1 MTFKMIKPGITILAF
16 VLKKLTL
23 VVAMLLIVAYIAG
36 CEFSDEPTFYPT
48 LEQAFLAHSGVSSR
62 RMPDILFLDEAGN
75 SLTAFHPG
83 GGAGAM
89 MISHYIKELR
99 DGEYWF
105 ACLSVASGGIS
116 IGFGDTSIEA
126 SQSLIHSRLADD
138 GFDAFGMSRFHT
150 RLGRRPLLGFSP
162 NPNIRNLTI
171 NGVPV
176 DYVIE
181 TTNAHGAPLFFW
193 YYSDFPPI
201 YGEKEDI
208 IICLEPNQNGVD
220 REICSTTTNSVLEDE
235 RGNNRAT

>member
-1 MTFKMIKPGITILAF
+1 MTFKMIKPGITILAL
-16 VLKKLTL
+16 VLKKLTI

-48 LEQAFLAHSGVSSR
+48 LEQAFLAHSGVNSR
-62 RMPDILFLDEAGN
+62 RMPDILFLDEVGN

-89 MISHYIKELR
+89 MISHYIRELR

-116 IGFGDTSIEA
+116 IARGNTPIEV
-126 SQSLIHSRLADD
+126 SQRFIYNTLADD
-138 GFDAFGMSRFHT
+138 GLYMLGRFHT
-150 RLGRRPLLGFSP
+150 RLGRRPLLGFSTDP
-162 NPNIRNLTI
+162 SIRNLTI

-208 IICLEPNQNGVD
+208 SICLEPN
-220 REICSTTTNSVLEDE
+220 
-235 RGNNRAT
+235 